1 MILYKEDLKK
11 IGGTK
16 CSSEDGKYLTIL
28 CSVATAGIEE
38 ILLRNILL
46 LFGDYK
52 ITDRADFV
60 WDNGDVEIEFT
71 TDFPWSEYYKL

>member
-1 MILYKEDLKK
+1 MVLLKEDLKK

-16 CSSEDGKYLTIL
+16 CSSHDGKYLTVL
-28 CSVATAGIEE
+28 CSVNTAGLEE

-60 WDNGDVEIEFT
+60 WENGDVEIEFT
-71 TDFPWSEYYKL
+71 TDFPWSEYCEL